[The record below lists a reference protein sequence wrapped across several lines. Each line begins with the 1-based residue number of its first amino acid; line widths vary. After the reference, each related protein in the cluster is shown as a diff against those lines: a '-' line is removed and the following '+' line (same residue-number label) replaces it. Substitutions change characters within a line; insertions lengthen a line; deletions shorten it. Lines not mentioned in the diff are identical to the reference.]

1 MLNIETRS
9 RLSPE
14 EAIKH
19 AVKFFGPMG
28 YGLKVKEEAPCC
40 VEFEGGGGGV
50 AISASTQG
58 NGTKVELESREWD
71 HQVKEFIQKI
81 K

>member
-14 EAIKH
+14 EAIKR
-19 AVKFFGPMG
+19 ALNFFGPIG
-28 YGLKVKEEAPCC
+28 YGLRIKEEASCC

-50 AISASTQG
+50 AISASPQDKG
-58 NGTKVELESREWD
+58 SKVELESREWD